1 MAALIVDG
9 RLVPD
14 GWTWLREPV
23 EDPAALPAG
32 DRMVPLAS
40 WLAHGETLR
49 ALRGRTGV
57 WLAVDEEPEA
67 LAGALDGLALVAL
80 HLPAAADG
88 RPLSSAVLLRTRIGW
103 TGELRA
109 LGDVRRDQL
118 TYLHRCGF
126 DSYLLPPDED
136 PRGALDTLSV
146 LHAGSGRHYQLDV
159 RSRTPASAARS
170 RRAV

>member
-9 RLVPD
+9 RRVPD

-23 EDPAALPAG
+23 EDPTALPAG
-32 DRMVPLAS
+32 DRIVALAS
-40 WLAHGETLR
+40 WLAHGERLR

-67 LAGALDGLALVAL
+67 LAGALGGLALVAL
-80 HLPAAADG
+80 HFPTAADG
-88 RPLSSAVLLRTRIGW
+88 RPLSSAVLLRTRLGW

-118 TYLHRCGF
+118 VYLHRCGF

-146 LHAGSGRHYQLDV
+146 LHAGPGRHYQPDV
-159 RSRTPASAARS
+159 RSREAALATRS
-170 RRAV
+170 RQAV